1 VTVGASSPAVRRPTR
16 DELEGSYG
24 RTVPDVIAK
33 GLDVLFVGI
42 NPSLYSAAVG
52 YHFGRP
58 GNRFWPALHGSGFTD
73 RLLSPEEGGELLRFG
88 LGITNIVAGAT
99 ARADQ
104 LAPADL
110 REGGAHLAETAR
122 RFRPGIVAVL
132 GVTAYRAAFDRPRAA
147 VGAQPDR
154 LAGSD
159 LWVLPNPSGLN
170 AGYQLPAL
178 VRAFA
183 ELKAAAPDRRG

>member
-1 VTVGASSPAVRRPTR
+1 MSPSSGPAGRRPTR
-16 DELEGSYG
+16 DELEASFG

-52 YHFGRP
+52 HHFGRP
-58 GNRFWPALHGSGFTD
+58 GNRFWPALHGAGFTD
-73 RLLSPEEGGELLRFG
+73 RLLSPDEDRALLRFG

-104 LAPADL
+104 LSPADL
-110 REGGAHLAETAR
+110 REGAGRLTETAR
-122 RFRPGIVAVL
+122 RFAPAMVAVL
-132 GVTAYRAAFDRPRAA
+132 GVTAYRVAFEQPRTV
-147 VGAQPDR
+147 VGPQTGR
-154 LAGSD
+154 LAGAG

-170 AGYQLPAL
+170 AGYQLPDL
-178 VRAFA
+178 IRAFGD
-183 ELKAAAPDRRG
+183 LRAAVVDRRR